1 MTKKIGLIFI
11 ICLSISIANAQVND
25 AQLWTKLS
33 VSKTF
38 SQSFQTQIDLSTR
51 FGNNITDLNTFYL
64 QLSGEYKLAKW
75 LKLGANF
82 RYAEK
87 YDLEEM
93 THSRYRGGIYALLK
107 KKFFK
112 TLELQYRTMYQ
123 HQYTDI
129 YTSEKGTIP
138 TYYFRNKLNVS
149 LDLDQ
154 KYSPYVSCEMYHKY
168 TYKFQDLSKLRYALG
183 VNYEINNLH
192 KIDLYYLI
200 QKETNVSNPLSS
212 YVIGLAYKLSL

>member
-1 MTKKIGLIFI
+1 MIKKIGLIFI

-38 SQSFQTQIDLSTR
+38 SQSFQMQIDLSTR

-75 LKLGANF
+75 LKLGSNF

-87 YDLEEM
+87 YDFEEM
-93 THSRYRGGIYALLK
+93 THSRYRGGIYVLLK

-112 TLELQYRTMYQ
+112 TLELQYRTMFQ

-129 YTSEKGTIP
+129 YTSEKGQISTNF
-138 TYYFRNKLNVS
+138 FRNKLNLS

-154 KYSPYVSCEMYHKY
+154 KYSPYVSCEMYYKY
-168 TYKFQDLSKLRYALG
+168 TYKFQDLSKLRYSIG

>member
-1 MTKKIGLIFI
+1 MIKKFGLIFI

-51 FGNNITDLNTFYL
+51 YGNNITDLNTFYL

-75 LKLGANF
+75 LKFGANL
-82 RYAEK
+82 RYSEK
-87 YDLEEM
+87 YDFDEM
-93 THSRYRGGIYALLK
+93 THSRYRGGLYTLLR

-112 TLELQYRTMYQ
+112 TIELQYRAMYQ

-138 TYYFRNKLNVS
+138 TDYFRNKLNLS

-154 KYSPYVSCEMYHKY
+154 KYSPYISCEVYYKY

-183 VNYEINNLH
+183 VNYEFNNLH
-192 KIDLYYLI
+192 KIDIHYLI
-200 QKETNVSNPLSS
+200 QKEVNVSSPLTS
-212 YVIGLAYKLSL
+212 YVIGFGYKLSL